1 MTAAFLDAEAETAIR
16 QRVAALERATGV
28 EVVAAIIARADSY
41 PEIPW
46 KAFALGVS
54 LAALAAVAAA
64 LIEPG
69 WEAAGA
75 MVETTVVVLAAGA
88 AAALATVWIAPWA
101 RLFLAQ
107 SRRETEVLQYAQA
120 MFLESGLL
128 KTARRNGILLLV
140 SLFEHQVVVVA
151 DPNARDRIGATG
163 LDPVVAAVTA
173 QLKQGALKD
182 ALLDGLTRLE
192 EALTARGFSARPGDV
207 NEIADAVI
215 QRRGPS

>member
-1 MTAAFLDAEAETAIR
+1 VTGVFLDEQAETAIR
-16 QRVAALERATGV
+16 QRVAVLERATGV
-28 EVVAAIIARADSY
+28 EVVAAVIARADSY

-64 LIEPG
+64 LFDPS

-75 MVETTVVVLAAGA
+75 MVETAVTVLAAGA

-107 SRRETEVLQYAQA
+107 SRREAEVSQYAQA
-120 MFLESGLL
+120 MFLESGMLG
-128 KTARRNGILLLV
+128 TTQRNGILLLV

-151 DPNARDRIGATG
+151 DPGARDKLGVAG
-163 LDPVVAAVTA
+163 LDPVVSAVTA
-173 QLKQGALKD
+173 RLTQGTLKD
-182 ALLDGLTRLE
+182 ALLDGLAQLE
-192 EALTARGFSARPGDV
+192 QALATRGFRAQPGDV
-207 NEIADAVI
+207 NEVADSVI

>member
-1 MTAAFLDAEAETAIR
+1 VTGVFLDEQAEAAIR
-16 QRVAALERATGV
+16 QRVAILERATGV
-28 EVVAAIIARADSY
+28 EVVAAVIARADSY

-64 LIEPG
+64 LFDPG

-75 MVETTVVVLAAGA
+75 MVETAVTVLAAGA

-107 SRRETEVLQYAQA
+107 SRREAEVSQYAQA
-120 MFLESGLL
+120 MFLESGMLG
-128 KTARRNGILLLV
+128 TTQRNGILLLV

-151 DPNARDRIGATG
+151 DPGARDKLGVAG
-163 LDPVVAAVTA
+163 LDPVVSAVTA
-173 QLKQGALKD
+173 RLTQGTLKD
-182 ALLDGLTRLE
+182 ALLDGLAQLE
-192 EALTARGFSARPGDV
+192 QALAARGFRAQPGNV
-207 NEIADAVI
+207 NEVADSVI